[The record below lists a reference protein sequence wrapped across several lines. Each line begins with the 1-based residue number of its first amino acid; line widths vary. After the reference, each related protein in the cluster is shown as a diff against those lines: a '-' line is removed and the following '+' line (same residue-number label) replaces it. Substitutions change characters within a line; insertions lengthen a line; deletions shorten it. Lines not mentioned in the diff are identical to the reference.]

1 MPSVCMVIP
10 PLRLVSKKHCKQ
22 IYRGKDEAAWILE
35 VEDQAKSSFV
45 YEQRFDN
52 AREA

>member
-1 MPSVCMVIP
+1 MSSVYMVIP

-22 IYRGKDEAAWILE
+22 IYRGKDETTWILE
-35 VEDQAKSSFV
+35 VEEQAKSSFV

-52 AREA
+52 AKGA